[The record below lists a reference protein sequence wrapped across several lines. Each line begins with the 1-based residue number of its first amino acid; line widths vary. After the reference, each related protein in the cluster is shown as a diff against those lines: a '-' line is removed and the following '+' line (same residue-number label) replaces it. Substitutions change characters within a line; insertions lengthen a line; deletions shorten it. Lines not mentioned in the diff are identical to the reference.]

1 MGSMDSLDLILTVAA
16 FVIGI
21 MLLTGHG
28 EIFMKGGNADVRK
41 KLYDEKKMEK
51 GCGIALILIGIV
63 SAVDMFTT
71 GMAFKIAYIVVLLII
86 IIGLLYFLRVKCKK

>member
-1 MGSMDSLDLILTVAA
+1 MGNMDSLDLILTVAA
-16 FVIGI
+16 FVVGI

-28 EIFMKGGNADVRK
+28 DIFMKGGNADVRK

-71 GMAFKIAYIVVLLII
+71 GMAFKIAYIVILLII

>member
-1 MGSMDSLDLILTVAA
+1 MTVAA
-16 FVIGI
+16 LIVGI

-28 EIFMKGGNADVRK
+28 DIFMKGGNADVRK
-41 KLYDEKKMEK
+41 KLCDEKKMAK
-51 GCGIALILIGIV
+51 GCGIALILIGVI

-71 GMAFKIAYIVVLLII
+71 GLVFKIAYIVVLLII